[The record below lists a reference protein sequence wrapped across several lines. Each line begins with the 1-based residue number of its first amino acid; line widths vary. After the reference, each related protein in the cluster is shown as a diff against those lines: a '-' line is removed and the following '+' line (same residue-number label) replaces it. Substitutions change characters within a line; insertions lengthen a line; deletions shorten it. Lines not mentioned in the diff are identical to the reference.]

1 MTDEKKMIR
10 PDRNLAMELARVTEA
25 AAMSAARWMGRGD
38 KERAD
43 QAAVDAMRLM
53 LDTVQMDGV
62 VVIGEGEK
70 DEAPMLFN
78 GERIGNGEPPEVD
91 VAVDP
96 VEGTTLLALGRS
108 NAIATVALSERG
120 TMFNPGPLVYMLK
133 IAVGPEGRGLIDI
146 NASIR
151 ENLRR
156 LAKARGV
163 EIEDLVVMVLDRPR
177 HKEYIQEIRDA
188 GARIRLISD
197 GDVAA
202 AVMAAMANTGV
213 DMLYGIGGTPEGV
226 VSACAMKC
234 LGGEIEGKMWPR
246 DDQERQLALD
256 AGIDLERVYGTED
269 LCSGDN
275 VFFAA
280 TGITDGQL
288 LRGVHFIRGGA
299 TTQTLVIRSRSGT
312 VRFIEATH
320 QWEKLMTYSQVPYH
334 RQPNDTRP
342 AIEIP

>member
-1 MTDEKKMIR
+1 
-10 PDRNLAMELARVTEA
+10 MELARVTEA
-25 AAMSAARWMGRGD
+25 AAMAAARWMGRGE
-38 KERAD
+38 KEQAD

-96 VEGTTLLALGRS
+96 VEGTRLLALGRS
-108 NAIATVALSERG
+108 NAIATVALSEKG
-120 TMFNPGPLVYMLK
+120 TMFNPGPLVYMKK
-133 IAVGPEGRGLIDI
+133 IAVGPEGRGIVDI
-146 NASIR
+146 NASIH

-156 LAKARGV
+156 LAKARAV
-163 EIEDLVVMVLDRPR
+163 DIEDLVVMVLDRPR
-177 HKEYIQEIRDA
+177 HAQYIKEIREA
-188 GARIRLISD
+188 GARIRLITD

-202 AVMAAMANTGV
+202 SVMAALPDNGI

-226 VSACAMKC
+226 VTACAMKC

-246 DDQERQLALD
+246 DETERHAAIEQ
-256 AGIDLERVYGTED
+256 GIDLERVYGTHD
-269 LCSGDN
+269 LCAGDN

-288 LRGVHFIRGGA
+288 LQGVRFVRGGA
-299 TTQTLVIRSRSGT
+299 KTQTLVVRSRSGT
-312 VRFIEATH
+312 IRFVEATH
-320 QWEKLMTYSQVPYH
+320 RWDKLMTYSQVPYS
-334 RQPNDTRP
+334 QKPK
-342 AIEIP
+342 